1 MKIGRN
7 IKIEKIKKLIYLL
20 YLILIIFA
28 VAPSI
33 IWLLFFLRKDTHPES
48 NQMIILVFLLGIA
61 IVPLGFLAECIPI
74 GIDKLGNISCFLPS
88 FLGEIFS
95 FLPPILGSFLAA
107 LLGVALIEEVIKY
120 LVVRWKVL
128 KNPEFDEPLDVMLY
142 MIIAALGF
150 AAFENFLYLLPSP
163 ETPLTHEFITVN
175 FLPLMGL
182 VAFISF
188 FRFVGAV
195 FLHALC
201 SGTIGYFLARSFFE
215 PKNKLKLLFAGFS
228 IAILLHSVFNLSI
241 MKIEESLILAGGQV
255 YLKNPITFY
264 LSLGIVVFTLIGLA
278 VFVTLGFRNLKKIIS
293 VCKINPRNVRHET

>member
-1 MKIGRN
+1 M
-7 IKIEKIKKLIYLL
+7 IYLL
-20 YLILIIFA
+20 YLILIFFA

-33 IWLLFFLRKDTHPES
+33 IWLLFFLRKDAHPES

-61 IVPLGFLAECIPI
+61 IVPLGFLAECIPT
-74 GIDKLGNISCFLPS
+74 GIDKTGNINCSLQPFLERS
-88 FLGEIFS
+88 FS
-95 FLPPILGSFLAA
+95 FLSPFWGSFLVT

-120 LVVRWKVL
+120 LVVRLKVL
-128 KNPEFDEPLDVMLY
+128 RNPEFDEPLDAMLY

-150 AAFENFLYLLPSP
+150 AAFENFLYLLPPS

-182 VAFISF
+182 IAFISF
-188 FRFVGAV
+188 FRFIGAV

-201 SGTIGYFLARSFFE
+201 SGTVGYFLAKSFFE
-215 PKNKLKLLFAGFS
+215 PKKKLKFLFTGFS
-228 IAILLHSVFNLSI
+228 LAILLHSVFNISI
-241 MKIEESLILAGGQV
+241 MKIEESLDLSGGGIT
-255 YLKNPITFY
+255 LKNPGEFC
-264 LSLGIVVFTLIGLA
+264 LFLGILVITLAGLA